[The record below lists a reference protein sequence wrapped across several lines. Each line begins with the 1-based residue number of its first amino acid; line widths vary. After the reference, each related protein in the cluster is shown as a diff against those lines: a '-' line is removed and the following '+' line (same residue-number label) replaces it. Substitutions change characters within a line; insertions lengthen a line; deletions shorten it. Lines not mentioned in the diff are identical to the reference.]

1 MLGRHSSV
9 RAWSLVLIVLTMNLA
24 MLPVTAE
31 SEGGEHAT
39 ETLRDGRVIGV
50 LTSPDQTY
58 ERTWFIEQDEW
69 MSLSIDCDQ

>member
-9 RAWSLVLIVLTMNLA
+9 RAWSLALIVLTMNLA

-31 SEGGEHAT
+31 GEEGEHAT

-50 LTSPDQTY
+50 LTPQIRS
-58 ERTWFIEQDEW
+58 
-69 MSLSIDCDQ
+69 MSVHGSLNKMNG